1 MAVNYYREMIMRSAG
16 VILLLLLTGCQPND
30 TDFNNEVSEFKSTEI
45 GADIANSRFIPP
57 YNNFDPLLEYTQWC
71 NSVLWAQQSAEE
83 TSIDLAFLREEVFVM
98 TPPEIIGAKGLVNEF
113 VERSGGVD
121 SLYPYIH
128 GDAAYLMKP
137 SRLAMPIIKKM
148 LNSYQKSA
156 SFKKAIELSKKIP
169 KRSKSFTDANTLC
182 FKADMLTGILG
193 GESRS
198 RNVISE
204 VSELVRKNTLASR

>member
-1 MAVNYYREMIMRSAG
+1 MRITG
-16 VILLLLLTGCQPND
+16 VILFLLLTGCQPND
-30 TDFNNEVSEFKSTEI
+30 SDFDTKVSEFKATEL

-57 YNNFDPLLEYTQWC
+57 YNSFDPLIEYTKWC

-83 TSIDLAFLREEVFVM
+83 NSIDLAFLREEVFVM

-137 SRLAMPIIKKM
+137 SRLAIPVIKNM
-148 LNSYQKSA
+148 LDNYQKSA
-156 SFKKAIELSKKIP
+156 SFQKMIELSKKIP
-169 KRSKSFTDANTLC
+169 KKSKSFTNADNLC

-198 RNVISE
+198 RSVISE